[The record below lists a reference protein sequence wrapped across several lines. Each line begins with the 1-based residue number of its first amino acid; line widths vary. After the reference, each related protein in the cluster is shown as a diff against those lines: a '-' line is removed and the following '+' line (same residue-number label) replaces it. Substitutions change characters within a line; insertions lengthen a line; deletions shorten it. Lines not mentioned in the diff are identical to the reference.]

1 MTDILEIVE
10 TAQREIRE
18 ALAELPKVNTRE
30 LGLDERAGR
39 VWVDVD
45 NGLIIAGSANAR
57 SLDYYGGFEYVD
69 EGAVTE
75 FAGYKIYDTYDDR
88 VSEAL
93 DAYEG

>member
-1 MTDILEIVE
+1 MDILEIVE
-10 TAQREIRE
+10 QATKDFKE
-18 ALAELPKVNTRE
+18 ALADLPKVNTRE

-45 NGLIIAGSANAR
+45 NGVIIAGSANAR
-57 SLDYYGGFEYVD
+57 SLDYYAGFEYVD
-69 EGAVTE
+69 MNAVTE
-75 FAGYKIYDTYDDR
+75 FAGCKIYDNSDDR

>member
-1 MTDILEIVE
+1 MDILEIVE
-10 TAQREIRE
+10 NATRDFKD

-39 VWVDVD
+39 VWIDVD
-45 NGLIIAGSANAR
+45 NGLIIAGSANVR

-75 FAGYKIYDTYDDR
+75 FAGFKVYDTYDDR

-93 DAYEG
+93 DAYKG